1 MHQTKKLNWNSWQF
15 SMVFVIFVSGVCNL
29 VVYFNDIHSKKQLLY
44 RIIAPILDLIF
55 VVFPIAV
62 VSMIKLSVTPLIK

>member
-1 MHQTKKLNWNSWQF
+1 M
-15 SMVFVIFVSGVCNL
+15 IFLIVVSGICNL

-44 RIIAPILDLIF
+44 RVIAPILDLIF

-62 VSMIKLSVTPLIK
+62 VSIIKLSLTPLIK